1 MRPGVEQ
8 LRGTDHSDARLGQQP
23 RREPAHARVELGLE
37 IAGLGGQGKHATGG
51 TAQGG
56 DRGAML
62 DRLGR
67 VAAQASTPDQ
77 QVVGRQRAELV
88 AQALGRVD
96 DQRLA
101 GWLIAPVRACIAR
114 SRVVTSTR
122 MASRSPRRRGWARCS
137 RPSASRAARTAS
149 RSSVL
154 APPGAR
160 RAGGP
165 VDLCHPLALLEQVGG
180 EPSPVAAGALDRPHP
195 APWGLLDRESVDAQV
210 AGGVGG
216 TVWCAMAAPVGF
228 TTAAVWV
235 ALWVS
240 TPMMWSMVSASM
252 GDAAFVAGWR
262 CRRRP
267 GEGDRVAGL

>member
-1 MRPGVEQ
+1 VVARARAGLHRALPGGDQ
-8 LRGTDHSDARLGQQP
+8 HPD
-23 RREPAHARVELGLE
+23 GLPVTTP
-37 IAGLGGQGKHATGG
+37 AGLG
-51 TAQGG
+51 
-56 DRGAML
+56 
-62 DRLGR
+62 
-67 VAAQASTPDQ
+67 
-77 QVVGRQRAELV
+77 QVLPAEC
-88 AQALGRVD
+88 
-96 DQRLA
+96 LA
-101 GWLIAPVRACIAR
+101 
-114 SRVVTSTR
+114 
-122 MASRSPRRRGWARCS
+122 
-137 RPSASRAARTAS
+137 AARTAS

-262 CRRRP
+262 RRRRP